1 MANRDTSKQKRA
13 KENRA
18 KRAALAARTGGDAPK
33 RPSRVAP
40 STAAK
45 LANNARSTDTAEKS
59 TGRDGGGRGSG
70 KGSSKADR
78 PKRERPKRLGD
89 TAVDIDTL
97 EGSWFSKVIKV
108 PGGTQILMAVVLT
121 ILVSGMLATMPAF
134 VAESARDDKDA
145 KATLTIFEAYG
156 STRALV
162 TLAIPLAL
170 VFIAAAFT
178 LNKHRR
184 RIWVACALLLAVLF
198 GTTLPHYIFPVGFL
212 GYAVMRSSKVE
223 GPNESIFAAVR
234 RRRAASAG
242 AAPDPDGDVDA
253 DEDVDSDASEDA
265 TTDADEGADAGASP
279 VTNPISGNAGTTDT
293 TDWIK

>member
-18 KRAALAARTGGDAPK
+18 RRAALEARTSGEAPQ

-45 LANNARSTDTAEKS
+45 LANNTRSTDTAERSKGS
-59 TGRDGGGRGSG
+59 GDAKGGKGSGSG
-70 KGSSKADR
+70 KGGGKGSK

-97 EGSWFSKVIKV
+97 EGSWFSKATKV
-108 PGGTQILMAVVLT
+108 PGGTQVMMAAVLT
-121 ILVSGMLATMPAF
+121 VVVTGMLATMDAFIAPADI
-134 VAESARDDKDA
+134 DDEDA

-156 STRALV
+156 TSKAV
-162 TLAIPLAL
+162 ISLAVPLLL
-170 VFIAAAFT
+170 VFFAAGFI
-178 LNKHRR
+178 LHKQRR
-184 RIWVACALLLAVLF
+184 RIWVACAILLAILF

-223 GPNESIFAAVR
+223 GPNESIIAAWR
-234 RRRAASAG
+234 RRRGGST
-242 AAPDPDGDVDA
+242 PDA
-253 DEDVDSDASEDA
+253 DDEAHLGDS
-265 TTDADEGADAGASP
+265 
-279 VTNPISGNAGTTDT
+279 PIS
-293 TDWIK
+293 